1 MITGTILDEIIAHKR
16 VEIAREKE
24 RQPPAAVRDAAA
36 HAAAPRDFLTTLR
49 APGVS
54 LIAEV
59 KRASPSAGDLRPDLD
74 PAGQAGIYESNGAA
88 AISVLTD
95 QRFFHGSLEDL
106 HAIRSTVSL
115 PVLRKDFILDPYQVA
130 QARAHEADAILL
142 IVVALDDASL
152 HDLQAMAFDM
162 GMAVLVEVH
171 NREELDRA
179 LALDPRIIGINNRDL
194 RTFDVSLATTASLRP
209 HVPTGRC
216 SLRRAASTPPPMY
229 AGSATSASTRCSWAQ
244 PSLPQ
249 PTRRRWCG
257 RWWRRES

>member
-1 MITGTILDEIIAHKR
+1 M
-16 VEIAREKE
+16 
-24 RQPPAAVRDAAA
+24 RQRTRR
-36 HAAAPRDFLTTLR
+36 APRDFLAALR

-142 IVVALDDASL
+142 IVAALDDASL
-152 HDLQAMAFDM
+152 RDLQALAFDM

-179 LALDPRIIGINNRDL
+179 LALDPQIVGINNRDL

-209 HVPTGRC
+209 YVPERDDA
-216 SLRRAASTPPPMY
+216 RRGERHPHP
-229 AGSATSASTRCSWAQ
+229 
-244 PSLPQ
+244 
-249 PTRRRWCG
+249 RRRTPAPRHRRRRNARGHSPRYRSRHAGDGAVAGGGG
-257 RWWRRES
+257 RTEWGMKESGMSDKARG

>member
-1 MITGTILDEIIAHKR
+1 MSAMRRRTR
-16 VEIAREKE
+16 AR
-24 RQPPAAVRDAAA
+24 
-36 HAAAPRDFLTTLR
+36 PRDFLAALR

-142 IVVALDDASL
+142 IVAALDDASL
-152 HDLQAMAFDM
+152 RDLQALAFDM

-179 LALDPRIIGINNRDL
+179 LGLDPQIIGINNRDL
-194 RTFDVSLATTASLRP
+194 RTFDVSLATTANLRP
-209 HVPTGRC
+209 YVPAGTTLVTESGIHTPADVRRLRDIGVDAMLVGTALVTAPDTAAMVRSLVAAGRQ
-216 SLRRAASTPPPMY
+216 
-229 AGSATSASTRCSWAQ
+229 G
-244 PSLPQ
+244 
-249 PTRRRWCG
+249 G
-257 RWWRRES
+257 E